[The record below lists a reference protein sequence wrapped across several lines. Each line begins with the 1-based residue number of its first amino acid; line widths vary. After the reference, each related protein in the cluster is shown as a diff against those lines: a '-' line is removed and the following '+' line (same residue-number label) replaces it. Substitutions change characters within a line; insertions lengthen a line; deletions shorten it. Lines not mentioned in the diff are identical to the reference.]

1 VSGDEIVM
9 YDNEKYLLSY
19 ENVGNTGLVLFG
31 LVPESEITAAAKVI
45 NTWTVLLI
53 LVAIGTAIVLGL
65 IITLGIGGRI
75 TRFSL
80 KMEKVARG
88 ELDVIM
94 STKGNDEIAIL
105 GDGFN
110 RMIADL
116 KGYISESVK
125 NEKIKREMAINLL
138 ISQINPHVIYNTLN
152 SVIYLAKENRNKD
165 IVKMVESFINLLHNS
180 IKIGDEGLF
189 ATIEQEVESITNYA
203 VIQQFRYPDKFIIE
217 WEVDKELYNAKVP
230 RTIIQPLVENA
241 LFHGICPLDGR
252 GNITISI
259 QRVDSDVCIIV
270 SDNGEGM
277 EKDKL
282 ENIFTVKENI
292 GSDTNVR
299 SIGLSNIRERIQYLY
314 KEKGSMIIKS
324 TPGTGTQIELRI
336 PL

>member
-1 VSGDEIVM
+1 
-9 YDNEKYLLSY
+9 YLLSH
-19 ENVGNTGLVLFG
+19 ENVGTTGLVLIG
-31 LVPESEITAAAKVI
+31 LVPDSEITAAAKVI

-53 LVAIGTAIVLGL
+53 LIAIGIAIILGL
-65 IITLGIGGRI
+65 IITLGIGSRI
-75 TRFSL
+75 TRFSY

-94 STKGNDEIAIL
+94 STRGNDEIAVL
-105 GDGFN
+105 GEGFN
-110 RMIADL
+110 RMIGDL

-125 NEKIKREMAINLL
+125 NEKLKREMAINLL

-165 IVKMVESFINLLHNS
+165 IVKMVESFINFLHNS

-203 VIQQFRYPDKFIIE
+203 VIQQFRYPDKFTIE

-314 KEKGSMIIKS
+314 KEKGNMIIKS